1 MTFES
6 KTTKQNFLEL
16 PSVLQC
22 KHSASTCEGPV
33 FTKFNSRNTS
43 SKETKILLFK
53 LGRTYAGSEDPK
65 YCSRIRDSF
74 SRKLCAGKTT
84 QPSTFKSETIQASQG
99 GTQGNVVKR
108 CNTASITIQKSVSQ
122 QPLSC
127 IKEGWRQQT
136 NNNLKHLNNSI
147 PFQRFKME
155 GLNLLQNMLQ
165 KKDYICKLD
174 QKRRLFLVFS
184 KKRNKEIYTVS
195 LGSDILPVPLSL
207 FWSKSSY
214 SNIYQNLNLPIS
226 LLRRLEIHLIIYS
239 SSPTNIIFR
248 LGDSVEMKTICSLKK
263 GGRDCSNVSKCNGRQ
278 LDPKGFDKVT
288 GEIDLHN
295 SSNFIS

>member
-6 KTTKQNFLEL
+6 KTTKQNLL
-16 PSVLQC
+16 KLHSVLQC
-22 KHSASTCEGPV
+22 KHSASTCKGPV
-33 FTKFNSRNTS
+33 FNKFNSRSTS

-53 LGRTYAGSEDPK
+53 LGQTYAGSEDPK
-65 YCSRIRDSF
+65 YCSWIRDSF
-74 SRKLCAGKTT
+74 SRKLCVGKTT

-108 CNTASITIQKSVSQ
+108 CNTASITIQKSVPQ

-127 IKEGWRQQT
+127 IKEGWRQHT
-136 NNNLKHLNNSI
+136 NNKFETSEQFHPITALQN
-147 PFQRFKME
+147 
-155 GLNLLQNMLQ
+155 GLLQNMLQ
-165 KKDYICKLD
+165 KKNYICKLD

-195 LGSDILPVPLSL
+195 LGSDTLRVPLSL

-239 SSPTNIIFR
+239 SSPTNITFR

>member
-6 KTTKQNFLEL
+6 KTAKQNFLKL

-22 KHSASTCEGPV
+22 KQSASTCKGPV
-33 FTKFNSRNTS
+33 FNKFNSRSTS

-65 YCSRIRDSF
+65 YCSWIRDSF
-74 SRKLCAGKTT
+74 SRKLCVGKTT

-136 NNNLKHLNNSI
+136 NNKFETSEQFHPI
-147 PFQRFKME
+147 PA
-155 GLNLLQNMLQ
+155 LQNGGTEFFTKYALEKKLHLQ
-165 KKDYICKLD
+165 AGPKKTTIFG
-174 QKRRLFLVFS
+174 FL
-184 KKRNKEIYTVS
+184 
-195 LGSDILPVPLSL
+195 
-207 FWSKSSY
+207 
-214 SNIYQNLNLPIS
+214 
-226 LLRRLEIHLIIYS
+226 
-239 SSPTNIIFR
+239 
-248 LGDSVEMKTICSLKK
+248 
-263 GGRDCSNVSKCNGRQ
+263 
-278 LDPKGFDKVT
+278 
-288 GEIDLHN
+288 
-295 SSNFIS
+295 